1 MTAGQWVA
9 LLAAMMVELV
19 VVTLADWMDV
29 LMDD

>member
-29 LMDD
+29 LMDA